1 MFMTET
7 QIILGYQY
15 LFIWQ
20 GEVEGDAV
28 TAEIEV
34 NPEFL
39 KLLIRGYQQLTR
51 QPQSAYILQTLA
63 EQDGE

>member
-1 MFMTET
+1 MFMTEIQT
-7 QIILGYQY
+7 TLGYQY
-15 LFIWQ
+15 LFIRQ

-39 KLLIRGYQQLTR
+39 KLLI
-51 QPQSAYILQTLA
+51 
-63 EQDGE
+63 